1 MATIDG
7 NGKIT
12 LINGKITLIQDGQF
26 YDADVTLIVP
36 LRDALNIFS
45 NAQNIN
51 SATLLSFAINVRTVP
66 ASIKNEAIQK
76 VLRGE
81 YN

>member
-26 YDADVTLIVP
+26 DDADVTLIVP